1 MIAPGLGMAV
11 LAIWLGLLLGRDGFW
26 LARERDDRDL
36 PPSLQRWPDVTA
48 VVPARDEADVI
59 ARSIGSL
66 IAQDYP
72 GRFRILLVDDSSSD
86 GTGAIVC
93 SLGSEKVEVLTG
105 QPLPHGWTGKLWA
118 LHQGI
123 AHAGPAPVWLWL
135 TDADIAHAPD
145 TLRTLVARGEAKG
158 QERALSLVSLMARL
172 RCDTLAERMLVPAF
186 VFFFQML
193 YPFGRVN
200 RPGGLG
206 AAAGGCMLVRRTVL
220 EQAGG
225 IGAIRGALI
234 DDCTL
239 GALLKRQGPVWLGLT
254 DRSVSIRP
262 YRDFASVAA
271 MISRSAYAQ
280 LRYSPWLLAAT
291 LAGMMLVYAAP
302 PLLTLFGQG
311 LARWAG
317 LAAWLAMA
325 LSFQPMLRF
334 YCRSPLWGAALPVIA
349 AFYAGCTLLSAWQ
362 QSRGRGGMWK
372 GRAQAGAGS

>member
-1 MIAPGLGMAV
+1 VIAEGIGLAV
-11 LAIWLGLLLGRDGFW
+11 LAIWLGLIVGRDGFW
-26 LARERDDRDL
+26 MARERDDHDL
-36 PPSLQRWPDVTA
+36 PPFPANWPDVTA

-86 GTGAIVC
+86 GTGAIAR
-93 SLGSEKVEVLTG
+93 SLGSERVEVLTG
-105 QPLPHGWTGKLWA
+105 KPLPHGWTGKLWA
-118 LHQGI
+118 MEQGI
-123 AHAGPAPVWLWL
+123 GRAGTEPEWLWL

-158 QERALSLVSLMARL
+158 LSLVSLMARL
-172 RCDTLAERMLVPAF
+172 RCETWAERMLVPAF

-200 RPGGLG
+200 RPGSLG
-206 AAAGGCMLVRRTVL
+206 AAAGGCMLARRTAL
-220 EQAGG
+220 ERAGG
-225 IGAIRGALI
+225 IAAIRGALI
-234 DDCTL
+234 DDCSL

-262 YRDFASVAA
+262 YDDFASVAA

-280 LRYSPWLLAAT
+280 LRYSPWVLAAT
-291 LAGMMLVYAAP
+291 LAGMLLVYGAP
-302 PLLTLFGQG
+302 PLLALFGQG
-311 LARWAG
+311 VTRWAG
-317 LAAWLAMA
+317 LIAWMAMA
-325 LSFQPMLRF
+325 LSFQPILRF
-334 YCRSPLWGAALPVIA
+334 YRRNPLWGLALPAIA

-362 QSRGRGGMWK
+362 HTQGRGGMWK
-372 GRAQAGAGS
+372 GRAQAGAES